1 MTNSGLDQAVP
12 PIRRSFVYL
21 PFEHAEDL
29 AMQDKSVA
37 LFSALNEN
45 GGEDFASQLDYA
57 YRHRDIIVRFGRFP
71 HRNAILG
78 RTSSRAEA
86 DFLAQPGSSF

>member
-1 MTNSGLDQAVP
+1 MLF
-12 PIRRSFVYL
+12 R
-21 PFEHAEDL
+21 
-29 AMQDKSVA
+29 SVA

-45 GGEDFASQLDYA
+45 GDEDFASQLDYA

-71 HRNAILG
+71 HRNVILG
-78 RTSSRAEA
+78 RTSGWAEA